1 MLDTKLIHKE
11 INLVIEKLKTRHVK
25 PELLQNLSV
34 IIQNRNHLL
43 TQLAHQ
49 NAQKNLISKQL
60 GSATNRDD
68 LLKQAALIK
77 LEIRHLEQQLKN
89 YQDDLDRL
97 LPTLPNLPLD
107 GIPEGTD
114 ETGNV
119 IVSKYEQLGRGL
131 VENVLPHYEIAT
143 SKKLA
148 DFARAAKISGSRFVF
163 YQHQG
168 AKLVRALVNFML
180 DLHTTNGYVEM
191 VPPLLVNSQ
200 TMYGTGQLPKFA
212 DDLFQIQAEDLW
224 LIPTAEV
231 PLTNYYQ
238 NEILDLTKPI
248 KLTAYTPCFRSE
260 AGAAGRDTKG
270 LIRSRQFHKVELVK
284 ITTASQA
291 LSEFE
296 NCVADAER
304 VLQLL
309 EIPYQK
315 VLLCT
320 GDLGFSARIT
330 YDLELWLPSERRF
343 REVSSISYF
352 GDFQAR
358 RAKIRYRNEQGK
370 TTYAHTI
377 NGSGLAI
384 DRIVAALLELYQNSD
399 GTIDIPKAL
408 LPFWHGDQS
417 F

>member
-43 TQLAHQ
+43 TQLVHQ

-131 VENVLPHYEIAT
+131 VENVVPHYEIAT

-358 RAKIRYRNEQGK
+358 RAKIRYRDEQGK

-384 DRIVAALLELYQNSD
+384 DRIVASLLELYQNSD
-399 GTIDIPKAL
+399 GTIDIPKVL
-408 LPFWHGDQS
+408 LPFWPGDQS